1 MCKPSGAFRRWEGG
15 RLLALKTL
23 DGYVSAFAC
32 SCKQR
37 DQRPQHNAIAN
48 ANANRSQSQLRSR

>member
-1 MCKPSGAFRRWEGG
+1 MCKLSGVFRRWKGG

-23 DGYVSAFAC
+23 DGYASVFAC

-37 DQRPQHNAIAN
+37 DQGHNIM
-48 ANANRSQSQLRSR
+48 QLQMLMQIGHNLS